1 MTVNPL
7 DLSGKN
13 IIVTGASSGIGLAT
27 SRLISE
33 LGGKVAMISRNKEK
47 LQNSAQELVKGSY
60 RCYPFDLSNL
70 DEIPGLVNSIREEMG
85 PIGGL
90 VHSAGNFAVTPLRA
104 FDPVEYRRLYDL
116 HVTAFFMLSQAV
128 CSKKNADKTGVSV
141 VAVSSILAKT
151 GKEGAST
158 YGSAKG
164 ALLSAVKSLA
174 VEYAPKLIRFNCVC
188 PGWVET
194 PMLESIKKLHPDQN
208 SFDEDVTDKHPLG
221 LGKPIDVAN
230 AVCFLLSEAS
240 RWITGTNLVL
250 DGGYSAQ

>member
-1 MTVNPL
+1 MKVNPL
-7 DLSGKN
+7 DLSGKH

-27 SRLISE
+27 SRLICE
-33 LGGKVAMISRNKEK
+33 LGGHVSMVARNEEK
-47 LQNSAQELVKGSY
+47 LRESSKGLPEN
-60 RCYPFDLSNL
+60 CFDIFPFDLL
-70 DEIPGLVNSIREEMG
+70 ETEKIPDLVNTIREKKG
-85 PIGGL
+85 PLGGL

-128 CSKKNADKTGVSV
+128 CSRRNADKTGVSV

-194 PMLESIKKLHPDQN
+194 PMLESIKKLQPDQN
-208 SFDEDVTDKHPLG
+208 SFDKDVTHKHPLG
-221 LGKPIDVAN
+221 LGKPIDVAS

>member
-1 MTVNPL
+1 MKVNPL
-7 DLSGKN
+7 DLSGKH

-27 SRLISE
+27 SRLICE
-33 LGGKVAMISRNKEK
+33 LGGHVSMVARNEEK
-47 LQNSAQELVKGSY
+47 LRESSKGLPEN
-60 RCYPFDLSNL
+60 CFDIFPFDLL
-70 DEIPGLVNSIREEMG
+70 ETEKIPDLVNTIREKKG
-85 PIGGL
+85 PLGGL

-128 CSKKNADKTGVSV
+128 CSKKNADKTRVSV

-208 SFDEDVTDKHPLG
+208 SFDEDVTHKHPLG
-221 LGKPIDVAN
+221 LGKPIDVAS

>member
-1 MTVNPL
+1 MKVNPL
-7 DLSGKN
+7 DLTGKH

-27 SRLISE
+27 SRLICE
-33 LGGKVAMISRNKEK
+33 MGGHVSMVARNEDK
-47 LQNSAQELVKGSY
+47 LHESSKGLPEN
-60 RCYPFDLSNL
+60 CFDIFPFDLLETERIS
-70 DEIPGLVNSIREEMG
+70 DLVNTIREKKG
-85 PIGGL
+85 PLGGL

-104 FDPVEYRRLYDL
+104 FDPVEYRLLYDL
-116 HVTAFFMLSQAV
+116 HVAAFFMLSQAS
-128 CSKKNADKTGVSV
+128 CSRRNADKTGVSV

-174 VEYAPKLIRFNCVC
+174 VEYAPKLMRFNCVC

-194 PMLESIKKLHPDQN
+194 PMLESIKELHPDQN
-208 SFDEDVTDKHPLG
+208 SFDEDVTNKHPLG

-250 DGGYSAQ
+250 DGGFSAQ